1 MSDERAHELAT
12 SLEEVRLRVAEAER
26 AAGRPA
32 GDVALVVV
40 TKTFP
45 ASDVRLL
52 AACGAVDVGESREPE
67 AGRKAAEC
75 ADLGLRWH
83 QVGQVQTKKASAVA
97 AWADVVHSVDRLRL
111 VGALERG
118 HRRALEEG
126 TRPEG
131 HLLEVLLQVD
141 LAADP
146 AADLAVGGSGDPAAG
161 HPQGER
167 GGAAPRELA
176 ELADAVEAAEGLRL
190 GGLMAVAPL
199 GVDPAGP
206 FARLAELSVRLRRD
220 HPGAA
225 AVSAGMSGDLEAA
238 VAAGATHVRVG
249 RAVLGARPPIV

>member
-1 MSDERAHELAT
+1 VSGGRAQELAT
-12 SLEEVRLRVAEAER
+12 SLGEVRQRVAEAER
-26 AAGRPA
+26 AAGRPS
-32 GDVALVVV
+32 GDVVLVVV

-52 AACGAVDVGESREPE
+52 AACGALDVGESREPE

-83 QVGQVQTKKASAVA
+83 QVGQVQTKKAAAVA
-97 AWADVVHSVDRLRL
+97 AWADVVHSVDRVRL

-118 HRRALEEG
+118 HRRALDEG
-126 TRPEG
+126 ARHER
-131 HLLEVLLQVD
+131 HVLEVLLQVD
-141 LAADP
+141 LAE
-146 AADLAVGGSGDPAAG
+146 GSTGD
-161 HPQGER
+161 GER

-199 GVDPAGP
+199 GVDPRES
-206 FARLAELSVRLRRD
+206 FARLAELSARLRRD
-220 HPGAA
+220 HPGAT

>member
-1 MSDERAHELAT
+1 MSGGRAQELAT
-12 SLEEVRLRVAEAER
+12 SLGEVRQRVAEAER
-26 AAGRPA
+26 AAGRPP
-32 GDVALVVV
+32 GDVVLVVV

-52 AACGAVDVGESREPE
+52 AAGGAVDVGESREPE
-67 AGRKAAEC
+67 AGRKAVEC

-83 QVGQVQTKKASAVA
+83 QVGQVQTRKAAAVA
-97 AWADVVHSVDRLRL
+97 AWADVVHSVDRARL

-118 HRRALEEG
+118 HRRALDEG
-126 TRPEG
+126 ARPEG
-131 HLLEVLLQVD
+131 HVLEVLLQVD
-141 LAADP
+141 LAEDP
-146 AADLAVGGSGDPAAG
+146 AGD
-161 HPQGER
+161 GER
-167 GGAAPRELA
+167 GGASPRELA

-199 GVDPAGP
+199 GVDPREP
-206 FARLAELSVRLRRD
+206 FARLAQLSARLRRD

>member
-1 MSDERAHELAT
+1 MSGGRTHELAT
-12 SLEEVRLRVAEAER
+12 SLSEVRQRVADAER

-32 GDVALVVV
+32 GCVVLVVV

-67 AGRKAAEC
+67 AGRKAADC
-75 ADLGLRWH
+75 ADLDLRWH
-83 QVGQVQTKKASAVA
+83 QVGQVQTRKAAAVA
-97 AWADVVHSVDRLRL
+97 AWADVVHSADRLRL

-126 TRPEG
+126 ARPEG
-131 HLLEVLLQVD
+131 HVLEVLLQVD
-141 LAADP
+141 LGDEP
-146 AADLAVGGSGDPAAG
+146 PGGEAG
-161 HPQGER
+161 GR
-167 GGAAPRELA
+167 GGAAPRDLA
-176 ELADAVEAAEGLRL
+176 ELADAVAASEGLRL

-199 GVDPAGP
+199 GVDPREP
-206 FARLAELSVRLRRD
+206 FARLAELSARLRRD
-220 HPGAA
+220 HPGAT